1 MKAEMEKKASR
12 ENTVWQMLQI
22 RTIKLLNVVLIC
34 GAFAGGWFGY
44 YSHQA
49 VSPYYSK
56 GNYLIVIL
64 FALLYILFARVYNGF
79 LISIN
84 RMSELCYSQALA
96 AVLADGIMFVMTI
109 LLVKR
114 VPNVLPLCAAAAV
127 QMILILAWSYFASR
141 WYSNKYPPKKTVIL
155 YDENRH
161 LDMLI
166 QSHKLDRRFDVMYS
180 MDVHA
185 CLDNMRLLS
194 GVEVVFISGVQNA
207 DQAEIMKYCLEN
219 HVELYLLPNLY
230 DVILRG
236 GRQVNIMHLPMVYVN
251 HFNPSPEYRFIKRLM
266 DMLLSF
272 IALVILSP
280 ILLVTAVAIKV
291 CDGGPVLYKQN
302 RLTRGGKEFFVL
314 KFRSMRVD
322 AEKNGVA
329 QLSTGT
335 KDDRITP
342 VGRVIRKTRIDEL
355 PQLINIIR
363 GDMSIV
369 GPRPERPELAEQFEK
384 DLPEFSLRLQAKAG
398 LTGYAQV
405 YGKYNT
411 TPYDKLQMD
420 LTYIANASI
429 IQDLRIMLAT
439 VKILFDSE
447 STEGFEEKDAQ
458 VLAER

>member
-1 MKAEMEKKASR
+1 MEKRETR
-12 ENTVWQMLQI
+12 ENSVWHMLQI
-22 RTIKLLNVVLIC
+22 RTIKLLNVLLIS
-34 GAFAGGWFGY
+34 GAFAGCWFAY
-44 YSHQA
+44 YAHQA
-49 VSPYYSK
+49 VSPFYNK
-56 GNYLIVIL
+56 GNYLIVVL
-64 FALLYILFARVYNGF
+64 FALLYVLFARVYNGF

-84 RMSELCYSQALA
+84 RMSELCFSQALS
-96 AVLADGIMFVMTI
+96 VLLADGIMFVMTI

-114 VPNVLPLCAAAAV
+114 VPNVLPLFVAAAV
-127 QMILILAWSYFASR
+127 QMFLILAWSYLASR

-155 YDENRH
+155 YEKNRH
-161 LDMLI
+161 LDRLI

-185 CLDNMRLLS
+185 CLENMRLLS
-194 GVEVVFISGVQNA
+194 GAEVVFISGVRNE

-219 HVELYLLPNLY
+219 HVELYLLPNIY

-236 GRQVNIMHLPMVYVN
+236 GRQFNIMHLPMVYIN
-251 HFNPSPEYRFIKRLM
+251 RFNPSPEYRLIKRLM

-272 IALVILSP
+272 TALVILSP
-280 ILLVTAVAIKV
+280 VFLLTAFAIKV
-291 CDGGPVLYKQN
+291 CDGGPILYKQN
-302 RLTRGGKEFFVL
+302 RLTQGGKEFNVL

-342 VGRVIRKTRIDEL
+342 VGRFIRKTRIDEL

-384 DLPEFSLRLQAKAG
+384 ELPEFSLRLQAKAG

-429 IQDLRIMLAT
+429 IEDLRIMLAT
-439 VKILFDSE
+439 VRILFDSE

-458 VLAER
+458 VLAEK

>member
-1 MKAEMEKKASR
+1 MEKKETK
-12 ENTVWQMLQI
+12 ENSVSQMLKL

-34 GAFAGGWFGY
+34 GAFAWCWFSY
-44 YSHQA
+44 YSQQV

-56 GNYLIVIL
+56 GNFFIVIL
-64 FALLYILFARVYNGF
+64 FVFLYVFFARIYNGF

-96 AVLADGIMFVMTI
+96 ALLADGIMFVITV
-109 LLVKR
+109 LLVKH
-114 VPNVLPLCAAAAV
+114 VPNMLPLCAVAAA
-127 QMILILAWSYFASR
+127 QMLFILSWVYFVSR

-155 YDENRH
+155 YEENRH
-161 LDMLI
+161 LDKLI

-185 CLDNMRLLS
+185 CLENIQLLS
-194 GVEVVFISGVQNA
+194 GIEVVFISGVQNT
-207 DQAEIMKYCLEN
+207 DQGEIMKYCLEN
-219 HVELYLLPNLY
+219 HVELYLLPNIY

-236 GRQVNIMHLPMVYVN
+236 GRQFNIMHLSMVYIN
-251 HFNPSPEYRFIKRLM
+251 RFNPSPEYRFIKRLM

-272 IALVILSP
+272 VAMVIFSP
-280 ILLVTAVAIKV
+280 VLLITAFAIKV
-291 CDGGPVLYKQN
+291 CDGGPILYKQN
-302 RLTRGGKEFFVL
+302 RLTQGGREFNVL
-314 KFRSMRVD
+314 KFRSMRID

-335 KDDRITP
+335 HDDRITP

-369 GPRPERPELAEQFEK
+369 GPRPERPELAELFEK

-429 IQDLRIMLAT
+429 IEDLRIMLAT
-439 VKILFDSE
+439 VKILFDSD

-458 VLAER
+458 VLMEK